1 MLDPGPFHL
10 GGEAVGHPV
19 VGTVF
24 AEKLFDHGPAAMGM
38 DDEAGAVG
46 VMEDPGPPGFLANAH
61 AGLVR
66 LQDGAGEE
74 LLADQAGLCGAQV
87 RPERRT
93 RLQAGRRRGHER
105 LRAARADAAVQYHAR
120 HVGLDLGNLDP
131 VVGASRPLRDA
142 RDIRP
147 AMLAVTRRNIA
158 MPGRVRMQL
167 PMRPGMRLALG
178 PARGLAIALVPR
190 RRRRARIVRR
200 LRRQVELF
208 AQRRV
213 LALQRFQARQ
223 QLHDQRV
230 LILGAQQNEIR
241 WREHPALDSDS
252 SPSRHS
258 FPRVRVNSPHLLA
271 AVPQCRQS
279 TICRP
284 GT

>member
-1 MLDPGPFHL
+1 MVRVAQEMGEADLMLDLAHSIW
-10 GGEAVGHPV
+10 EARRSDAE
-19 VGTVF
+19 VGTVL
-24 AEKLFDHGPAAMGM
+24 AGNCTTTAPAAMGL
-38 DDEAGAVG
+38 DDEAGVLG

-74 LLADQAGLCGAQV
+74 LLADQAGLCGEGKLAAVEHVDERAFADVEPQQIGAQAREPLKRDRLCEAQVEHEGAQV

-158 MPGRVRMQL
+158 MPGRVRMQR

-190 RRRRARIVRR
+190 RWRRA
-200 LRRQVELF
+200 
-208 AQRRV
+208 
-213 LALQRFQARQ
+213 
-223 QLHDQRV
+223 
-230 LILGAQQNEIR
+230 
-241 WREHPALDSDS
+241 
-252 SPSRHS
+252 
-258 FPRVRVNSPHLLA
+258 
-271 AVPQCRQS
+271 
-279 TICRP
+279 
-284 GT
+284 